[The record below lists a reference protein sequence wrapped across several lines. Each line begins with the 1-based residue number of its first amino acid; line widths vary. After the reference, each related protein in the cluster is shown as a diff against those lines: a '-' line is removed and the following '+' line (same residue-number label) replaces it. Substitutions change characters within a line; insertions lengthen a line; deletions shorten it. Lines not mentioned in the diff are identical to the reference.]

1 MWKALDRQGGRHLA
15 FLTARA
21 ETLCFTAA
29 SFDAVFFNES
39 RHHVLADHQLSAL
52 RESHRVLKPRG
63 RMRIVEPIHGSGA
76 LGQTLQLYLE
86 ENGPEQSA
94 IEFIEA
100 VAKDAFALEARSVIR
115 IE

>member
-1 MWKALDRQGGRHLA
+1 
-15 FLTARA
+15 
-21 ETLCFTAA
+21 
-29 SFDAVFFNES
+29 
-39 RHHVLADHQLSAL
+39 
-52 RESHRVLKPRG
+52 
-63 RMRIVEPIHGSGA
+63 MRIVEPIHGSGA